1 LDLLDKEKILKESR
15 EKAIEFL
22 DNLSKNSDAKKEQ
35 EQIEKKIITIL
46 KNQESTLEQLDDHI
60 IQLKQRSNELEEE
73 IKMKQVELERADKRL
88 ESLQNAKPAH
98 FNEQRQLEAE
108 LSYVYRIYVEKIR
121 NHDFLENQLEKYLK
135 IEEENKKIADLGM
148 KGIKDKIKILQHKAL
163 HDDNDE
169 LNADEGNDDIE
180 TYQQEAQ
187 NKNVVIV
194 IFINLILTIYTEL

>member
-194 IFINLILTIYTEL
+194 IFINLILTI